1 MLDDAA
7 WADAHPDI
15 QRAFEAIARLSQ
27 GDAAN
32 VFKATRRSDGKVGA
46 LKSLTSGAFAHAASR
61 TRLARQVDTLRAV
74 AARSRV
80 PVRLIDAVVGG
91 PAPYLFF
98 EHLEGST
105 VDVTVAS
112 SPRRVAEVGLA
123 VADALT
129 ALHEAGHVFRA
140 VEPAHVM
147 ITDGGVRL
155 VGFGNAS
162 SEDARVTGRG
172 IRVGSIAYAPREQ
185 LRGDRP
191 APSWDVYGLGALL
204 TAMCVADEPWR
215 GKHLADVLT
224 APASARP
231 FPDEASRRIPIGL
244 RELLAAATSGDPT
257 ARPALP
263 SFVAGLEGWARTI

>member
-1 MLDDAA
+1 MFDDAA

-15 QRAFEAIARLSQ
+15 QRAFDPVARLSQ

-32 VFKATRRSDGKVGA
+32 VFKAARRSDGRVGA
-46 LKSLTSGAFAHAASR
+46 LKFLTSGAFAHAASR
-61 TRLARQVDTLRAV
+61 ARLARQVETLRAV

-80 PVRLIDAVVGG
+80 PVRLVDAVVGG

-98 EHLEGST
+98 EHLEGSA
-105 VDVTVAS
+105 VDVSAGS
-112 SPRRVAEVGLA
+112 SPRRIADVGLA

-147 ITDGGVRL
+147 LTDGGVRL

-162 SEDARVTGRG
+162 SEEARVTGRG

-191 APSWDVYGLGALL
+191 APAWDVYGLGALL
-204 TAMCVADEPWR
+204 TAMCVGEEPWS

-224 APASARP
+224 APASAR
-231 FPDEASRRIPIGL
+231 
-244 RELLAAATSGDPT
+244 
-257 ARPALP
+257 
-263 SFVAGLEGWARTI
+263 